1 LFSWYKVWAPN
12 RQQTAL
18 QSIAVNTLV
27 NPINPNTGSEDTDV
41 YHKIDNSLIQ
51 NYLEGD
57 SYMAK
62 VSGGGMTNARALQVL
77 AKIERK
83 LVGYN
88 GPTERPLAVKKQ
100 VQDLI
105 GEATDIENLSQGM
118 SFHCPSPLHTFL
130 ILDAWDWQVEELT
143 DRLCTRL
150 DAFLVIPYMTGTWS
164 ALGEWARN
172 GWGQEKPE
180 QKYQSWSPI

>member
-1 LFSWYKVWAPN
+1 
-12 RQQTAL
+12 
-18 QSIAVNTLV
+18 VNTLV
-27 NPINPNTGSEDTDV
+27 NPINPETGSEDTDV

-105 GEATDIENLSQGM
+105 GEATDIENLSQGT
-118 SFHCPSPLHTFL
+118 SFHLLFPAS
-130 ILDAWDWQVEELT
+130 
-143 DRLCTRL
+143 
-150 DAFLVIPYMTGTWS
+150 
-164 ALGEWARN
+164 N
-172 GWGQEKPE
+172 
-180 QKYQSWSPI
+180 

>member
-1 LFSWYKVWAPN
+1 
-12 RQQTAL
+12 
-18 QSIAVNTLV
+18 
-27 NPINPNTGSEDTDV
+27 
-41 YHKIDNSLIQ
+41 
-51 NYLEGD
+51 
-57 SYMAK
+57 MAK

-118 SFHCPSPLHTFL
+118 SFHRPSPLHTFL
-130 ILDAWDWQVEELT
+130 ILDA
-143 DRLCTRL
+143 
-150 DAFLVIPYMTGTWS
+150 
-164 ALGEWARN
+164 
-172 GWGQEKPE
+172 
-180 QKYQSWSPI
+180 

>member
-1 LFSWYKVWAPN
+1 
-12 RQQTAL
+12 
-18 QSIAVNTLV
+18 
-27 NPINPNTGSEDTDV
+27 
-41 YHKIDNSLIQ
+41 
-51 NYLEGD
+51 
-57 SYMAK
+57 MAK

-118 SFHCPSPLHTFL
+118 FFSSSF
-130 ILDAWDWQVEELT
+130 LT
-143 DRLCTRL
+143 SYFPHPGC
-150 DAFLVIPYMTGTWS
+150 
-164 ALGEWARN
+164 LGLAGRRAD
-172 GWGQEKPE
+172 
-180 QKYQSWSPI
+180 

>member
-1 LFSWYKVWAPN
+1 
-12 RQQTAL
+12 
-18 QSIAVNTLV
+18 
-27 NPINPNTGSEDTDV
+27 V

-77 AKIERK
+77 AKIERR

-88 GPTERPLAVKKQ
+88 GPTEKPLAVKKQ

-105 GEATDIENLSQGM
+105 GEATDIENLSQGTFP
-118 SFHCPSPLHTFL
+118 SPFHCFELNYSPYLRSQSRKADYQAMCSAGCL
-130 ILDAWDWQVEELT
+130 SGDSLDTCSSSKVVGY
-143 DRLCTRL
+143 RSGG
-150 DAFLVIPYMTGTWS
+150 IG
-164 ALGEWARN
+164 
-172 GWGQEKPE
+172 KPE
-180 QKYQSWSPI
+180 WTGRISNSAVSCVRACYEARKYM